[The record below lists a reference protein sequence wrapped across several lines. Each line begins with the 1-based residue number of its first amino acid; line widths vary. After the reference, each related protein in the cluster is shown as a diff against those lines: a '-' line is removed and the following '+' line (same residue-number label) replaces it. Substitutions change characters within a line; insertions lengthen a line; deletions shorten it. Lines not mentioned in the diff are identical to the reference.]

1 MRSEPHLEPKQLA
14 ASCRTISSMLLLSLS
29 HAFAPLESAPPS
41 LADWL
46 TAGGTVG
53 LALLTSITLVATV
66 LLTRSERRHAEK
78 LLNDERT
85 QAEHRFRAE
94 REAADRRLR
103 DERDHAE
110 RVRLEERE
118 HSKQMAL
125 WSEQRTIT
133 SELITDFFSDRFLA
147 HRIAVSKLR
156 RKVEDG
162 SPPIAEIACGYWYPG
177 QFANIYRGEKL
188 GDLDEHQHLEAYI
201 GYVVR
206 LAEALRLQH
215 LDVVRG
221 RAAIGMNLLWHI
233 PFLIEIANETA
244 QQAHAAS
251 ARIPAW
257 TAAVNEVHEALVVPY
272 LQRTA

>member
-29 HAFAPLESAPPS
+29 HAFAPLESAAPS

-53 LALLTSITLVATV
+53 LALLTSVTLVATV

-78 LLNDERT
+78 FLNDERT
-85 QAEHRFRAE
+85 QA
-94 REAADRRLR
+94 EAADRRLR

-156 RKVEDG
+156 R
-162 SPPIAEIACGYWYPG
+162 
-177 QFANIYRGEKL
+177 
-188 GDLDEHQHLEAYI
+188 
-201 GYVVR
+201 
-206 LAEALRLQH
+206 
-215 LDVVRG
+215 
-221 RAAIGMNLLWHI
+221 
-233 PFLIEIANETA
+233 
-244 QQAHAAS
+244 
-251 ARIPAW
+251 
-257 TAAVNEVHEALVVPY
+257 
-272 LQRTA
+272 